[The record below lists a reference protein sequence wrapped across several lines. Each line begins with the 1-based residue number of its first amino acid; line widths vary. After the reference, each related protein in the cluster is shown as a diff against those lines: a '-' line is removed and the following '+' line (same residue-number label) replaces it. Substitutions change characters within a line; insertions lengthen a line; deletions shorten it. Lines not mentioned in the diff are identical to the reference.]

1 MILYLLRHGEAQARA
16 HSDSERPLT
25 VKGQQDVV
33 SVAWQFAARKLK
45 LDCCWVSS
53 YLRASQTADIF
64 LNQLEQ
70 SVKSESTDS
79 LIPEVRANIVIRKLA
94 ETTSQHVL
102 LVSHNPLLSE
112 LNAVLTQG
120 DITDMHILSTSELV
134 CITMDFVGMGLG
146 STSFRLLPTTAPFP
160 Y

>member
-16 HSDSERPLT
+16 HSDSGRPLT

-33 SVAWQFAARKLK
+33 SVAREFAARKLK

-94 ETTSQHVL
+94 EQLHNIFCWLVTT
-102 LVSHNPLLSE
+102 PCC
-112 LNAVLTQG
+112 LNL
-120 DITDMHILSTSELV
+120 ML
-134 CITMDFVGMGLG
+134 C
-146 STSFRLLPTTAPFP
+146 
-160 Y
+160 